1 MNRKKD
7 GSALLPRQISDTI
20 RERIFS
26 GEYAPGKK
34 LPPIRKFAEDF
45 SVCPVTILKALEVL
59 EEEQLIERIPERMR
73 YDILIDIGHF
83 LRRHSHA

>member
-1 MNRKKD
+1 MDRKKD

-45 SVCPVTILKALEVL
+45 SVCPVTILKALEIL
-59 EEEQLIERIPERMR
+59 EEEQLIERITVRDQAGPPPA
-73 YDILIDIGHF
+73 
-83 LRRHSHA
+83 SS